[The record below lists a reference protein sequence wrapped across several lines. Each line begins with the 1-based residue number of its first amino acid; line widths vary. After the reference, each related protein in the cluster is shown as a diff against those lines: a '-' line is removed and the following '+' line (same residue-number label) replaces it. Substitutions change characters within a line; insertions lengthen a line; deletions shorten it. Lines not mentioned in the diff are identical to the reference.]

1 MFTDLKWHHELN
13 WRPWSYTDFSDPSAL
28 ILNGIR
34 GQHRRSK
41 ARTDLERVYD
51 GDNSLDGSTAGGEWL
66 RESGDEDLGQ
76 TSFWEFKRNAKRTR
90 PRSPRWRR
98 VPRWAP
104 CWRVGEELP
113 KPLPGEIEIA
123 RVVISKW
130 SYSSREY
137 GEQNMIAVLQNILS
151 IRARWRS
158 GRYRYRVVDDWNS
171 RFHILPQS
179 SQRTLTLRELI
190 ELLQSGSAVRRS
202 GELRSDVGLVEDW
215 WNTEFGRWAEVG
227 RSYWFPNLELKD
239 CLEGAKV
246 ESDLYPMLPAWYE
259 ERAEKWVDGKI
270 TEADYYG

>member
-13 WRPWSYTDFSDPSAL
+13 WRPWWYTDFSDPSAL

-151 IRARWRS
+151 LRARWRS
-158 GRYRYRVVDDWNS
+158 GRYRYRVVDDFN
-171 RFHILPQS
+171 RDFYIVPQT
-179 SQRTLTLRELI
+179 SQRTLTLSELI
-190 ELLQSGSAVRRS
+190 ELLETGYAANPNFQCGAI
-202 GELRSDVGLVEDW
+202 GLVRHW
-215 WNTEFGRWAEVG
+215 WNVELTRGCWKVEEF
-227 RSYWFPNLELKD
+227 NKDLKE
-239 CLEGAKV
+239 CTKGAKV
-246 ESDLYPMLPAWYE
+246 ESELYPMLPVWYD
-259 ERAEKWVDGKI
+259 ERAEEGVRE
-270 TEADYYG
+270 TQA